1 MTFSLLW
8 TERKEISTGKEQIR
22 LFGREKSK
30 NIREP
35 NRKIKKNSQ
44 IVSRPRLSAK
54 MSAELSEGAS
64 WSRYKILA
72 KKRRLSETNVLIVL
86 ALYPFRDSTAI
97 PKVHAV
103 FEFALTA
110 ATKKIVAVSP

>member
-1 MTFSLLW
+1 MTHTKKLSPCVLSQKERIQTVSL
-8 TERKEISTGKEQIR
+8 
-22 LFGREKSK
+22 
-30 NIREP
+30 
-35 NRKIKKNSQ
+35 
-44 IVSRPRLSAK
+44 PRLSGK
-54 MSAELSEGAS
+54 VSAELTKGAS
-64 WSRYKILA
+64 WRKTGILA

-110 ATKKIVAVSP
+110 ATKKIVAVSPL

>member
-1 MTFSLLW
+1 MMDIKNAK
-8 TERKEISTGKEQIR
+8 RGKLEQMQ
-22 LFGREKSK
+22 K
-30 NIREP
+30 
-35 NRKIKKNSQ
+35 
-44 IVSRPRLSAK
+44 V
-54 MSAELSEGAS
+54 
-64 WSRYKILA
+64 A

>member
-1 MTFSLLW
+1 MD
-8 TERKEISTGKEQIR
+8 RKKRNIHRKGTDPAFQTGKTKKYKRAKPENKEMTDIKNPFP
-22 LFGREKSK
+22 LFTYE
-30 NIREP
+30 IQE
-35 NRKIKKNSQ
+35 NRNFC
-44 IVSRPRLSAK
+44 
-54 MSAELSEGAS
+54 
-64 WSRYKILA
+64 

>member
-1 MTFSLLW
+1 MTGSK
-8 TERKEISTGKEQIR
+8 ERIGNASCPYVMGNKERMK
-22 LFGREKSK
+22 
-30 NIREP
+30 P
-35 NRKIKKNSQ
+35 
-44 IVSRPRLSAK
+44 VSRPRTRGRWRRQP
-54 MSAELSEGAS
+54 SEGAS

-86 ALYPFRDSTAI
+86 AFYPFRDSTAI

-110 ATKKIVAVSP
+110 ATKKIVAVSPL

>member
-1 MTFSLLW
+1 MYANLPLSPRFALA
-8 TERKEISTGKEQIR
+8 KVSTDR
-22 LFGREKSK
+22 LTK
-30 NIREP
+30 
-35 NRKIKKNSQ
+35 
-44 IVSRPRLSAK
+44 
-54 MSAELSEGAS
+54 GAS
-64 WSRYKILA
+64 WRKTGIFA

-110 ATKKIVAVSP
+110 ATKKIVAVSPL

>member
-1 MTFSLLW
+1 MAASAVGRGEL
-8 TERKEISTGKEQIR
+8 EQIQ
-22 LFGREKSK
+22 
-30 NIREP
+30 
-35 NRKIKKNSQ
+35 NSC
-44 IVSRPRLSAK
+44 
-54 MSAELSEGAS
+54 
-64 WSRYKILA
+64 

-110 ATKKIVAVSP
+110 ATKKIVAVSPL

>member
-1 MTFSLLW
+1 MILNDFLLIK
-8 TERKEISTGKEQIR
+8 RKNTNRKPSPDTGKVAA
-22 LFGREKSK
+22 
-30 NIREP
+30 EP
-35 NRKIKKNSQ
+35 
-44 IVSRPRLSAK
+44 
-54 MSAELSEGAS
+54 SEGAS
-64 WSRYKILA
+64 WRKTGIFA

>member
-1 MTFSLLW
+1 MASEPLFEEQSDAVKVSETLCLW
-8 TERKEISTGKEQIR
+8 LRWRRQ
-22 LFGREKSK
+22 
-30 NIREP
+30 P
-35 NRKIKKNSQ
+35 
-44 IVSRPRLSAK
+44 
-54 MSAELSEGAS
+54 SEGAS

-86 ALYPFRDSTAI
+86 AFYPFRDSTAI

-110 ATKKIVAVSP
+110 ATKKIVAVSPL

>member
-1 MTFSLLW
+1 VILNDFLLIK
-8 TERKEISTGKEQIR
+8 RKKTNRKPSPDTGK
-22 LFGREKSK
+22 
-30 NIREP
+30 
-35 NRKIKKNSQ
+35 
-44 IVSRPRLSAK
+44 VA
-54 MSAELSEGAS
+54 AELTKGAS

-86 ALYPFRDSTAI
+86 AFYPFRDSTAI

-110 ATKKIVAVSP
+110 ATKKIVAVSPL